1 MHLSLDSWD
10 QEWQIMEKN
19 KIKYI
24 LAALAVLVFGMLCYR
39 DHALPGQQEEEMAG
53 IFESASTQQPDSSA
67 GGGKIYVHIVGAVK
81 KPGVYAFDEK
91 PRVVD
96 VVTEAGGFTKDAVSS
111 EVNQAEI
118 VEDGSQV
125 VIGSKRDKKE
135 KADGEKPEAEGEN
148 RSEDARLD
156 LNTATKE
163 ELMGLTGIGESKAMS
178 IISYRETNGAF
189 KKIEEIM
196 NITGI
201 KTGVFD
207 KIKDRI
213 KV

>member
-1 MHLSLDSWD
+1 
-10 QEWQIMEKN
+10 MEKN
-19 KIKYI
+19 KMKYV
-24 LAALAVLVFGMLCYR
+24 LAALAVLVLGMFFYR
-39 DHALPGQQEEEMAG
+39 DRALPGQQEEEMAG
-53 IFESASTQQPDSSA
+53 IFESAVTEQPASPA
-67 GGGKIYVHIVGAVK
+67 GEGKIYVHIVGAVK
-81 KPGVYAFDEK
+81 KPGVYAFDEQ

-96 VVTEAGGFTKDAVSS
+96 VVTEAGGFTKDAVRSG
-111 EVNQAEI
+111 VNQAEI

-125 VIGSKRDKKE
+125 VIESKRDKK
-135 KADGEKPEAEGEN
+135 KKPAGEQPGEEQEN
-148 RSEDARLD
+148 GSEDARLD

-178 IISYRETNGAF
+178 IISYRETNGTF
-189 KKIEEIM
+189 KKIEEVM

-201 KTGVFD
+201 KGGVFE

>member
-1 MHLSLDSWD
+1 
-10 QEWQIMEKN
+10 MEKN
-19 KIKYI
+19 KMKYV
-24 LAALAVLVFGMLCYR
+24 LATLAVLVLGMFFYR
-39 DHALPGQQEEEMAG
+39 DRALSGQQEEEMAG
-53 IFESASTQQPDSSA
+53 IFESAVTEQPASPA
-67 GGGKIYVHIVGAVK
+67 GEGKIYVHIVGAVK
-81 KPGVYAFDEK
+81 KPGVYAFDEQ

-96 VVTEAGGFTKDAVSS
+96 VVTEAGGFTKDAVRSG
-111 EVNQAEI
+111 VNQAEI

-125 VIGSKRDKKE
+125 VIESKRDKK
-135 KADGEKPEAEGEN
+135 KKPAGEQPGEEQEN
-148 RSEDARLD
+148 GSEDARLD

-178 IISYRETNGAF
+178 IISYRETNGTF
-189 KKIEEIM
+189 KKIEEVM

-201 KTGVFD
+201 KGGVFE

>member
-1 MHLSLDSWD
+1 
-10 QEWQIMEKN
+10 MEKN
-19 KIKYI
+19 KMKYV
-24 LAALAVLVFGMLCYR
+24 LAALAVLVLGMFFYR
-39 DHALPGQQEEEMAG
+39 DRALPGQQEEEMAG
-53 IFESASTQQPDSSA
+53 IFESAVTEQPASPA
-67 GGGKIYVHIVGAVK
+67 GEGKIYVHIVGAVK
-81 KPGVYAFDEK
+81 KPGVYAFDEQ

-96 VVTEAGGFTKDAVSS
+96 VVTEAGGFTKDAVRSG
-111 EVNQAEI
+111 VNQAEI

-125 VIGSKRDKKE
+125 VIESKRDKK
-135 KADGEKPEAEGEN
+135 KKPAGEQPGEEQEN
-148 RSEDARLD
+148 GSEDARLD

-178 IISYRETNGAF
+178 IISYRETNGTF
-189 KKIEEIM
+189 KKIEEVM

-201 KTGVFD
+201 KSGVFE

>member
-1 MHLSLDSWD
+1 
-10 QEWQIMEKN
+10 MEKN

-24 LAALAVLVFGMLCYR
+24 LAALAVLVLGMLFYR
-39 DHALPGQQEEEMAG
+39 DRALPGQQEEEMAG
-53 IFESASTQQPDSSA
+53 IFESAVTQQPASPA
-67 GGGKIYVHIVGAVK
+67 GDGKIYVHIVGAVK
-81 KPGVYAFDEK
+81 KPGVYAFDEQ

-96 VVTEAGGFTKDAVSS
+96 VVTEAGGFTKDAVRSG
-111 EVNQAEI
+111 VNQAEI

-125 VIGSKRDKKE
+125 VIDSKRDKKK
-135 KADGEKPEAEGEN
+135 KAAMGEQQEAEQEN
-148 RSEDARLD
+148 GSEEARLD

-178 IISYRETNGAF
+178 IISYRETNGKF
-189 KKIEEIM
+189 KKIEEVM

-201 KTGVFD
+201 KSGIFD

>member
-1 MHLSLDSWD
+1 
-10 QEWQIMEKN
+10 MEKN
-19 KIKYI
+19 KMKYV
-24 LAALAVLVFGMLCYR
+24 LATLAVLVLGMFFYR
-39 DHALPGQQEEEMAG
+39 DRALSGQQEEEMAG
-53 IFESASTQQPDSSA
+53 IFESAVTEQPASPA
-67 GGGKIYVHIVGAVK
+67 GEGKIYVHIVGAVK
-81 KPGVYAFDEK
+81 KPGVYAFDEQ

-96 VVTEAGGFTKDAVSS
+96 VVTEAGGFTKDAVRSG
-111 EVNQAEI
+111 VNQAEI

-125 VIGSKRDKKE
+125 VIESKRDKK
-135 KADGEKPEAEGEN
+135 KKPAGEQPGAEQEN
-148 RSEDARLD
+148 GSEDARLD

-178 IISYRETNGAF
+178 IISYRETNGTF
-189 KKIEEIM
+189 KKIEEVM

-201 KTGVFD
+201 KGGVFE

>member
-1 MHLSLDSWD
+1 
-10 QEWQIMEKN
+10 MEKN
-19 KIKYI
+19 KMKYV
-24 LAALAVLVFGMLCYR
+24 LAALAVLVLGMFFYR
-39 DHALPGQQEEEMAG
+39 DRALPGQQEEEMAG
-53 IFESASTQQPDSSA
+53 IFESAVTEQPASPA
-67 GGGKIYVHIVGAVK
+67 GEGKIYVHIVGAVK
-81 KPGVYAFDEK
+81 KPGVYAFDEQ

-96 VVTEAGGFTKDAVSS
+96 VVTEAGGFTKDAVRSG
-111 EVNQAEI
+111 VNQAEI

-125 VIGSKRDKKE
+125 VIESKRDKK
-135 KADGEKPEAEGEN
+135 KKPAGEQPGAEQGN
-148 RSEDARLD
+148 GSEDARLD

-178 IISYRETNGAF
+178 IISYRETNGTF
-189 KKIEEIM
+189 KKIEEVM

-201 KTGVFD
+201 KGGVFE

>member
-19 KIKYI
+19 KIKYV

-39 DHALPGQQEEEMAG
+39 DRALPGQQGEEMAG
-53 IFESASTQQPDSSA
+53 IFESAATRQPASPA
-67 GGGKIYVHIVGAVK
+67 GEGKIYVHIVGAVK
-81 KPGVYAFDEK
+81 KPGVYAFEK
-91 PRVVD
+91 QPRVVD
-96 VVTEAGGFTKDAVSS
+96 VVTEAGGFTKDAVRS

-125 VIGSKRDKKE
+125 VIGSKRDKKDME
-135 KADGEKPEAEGEN
+135 GVEQPEADQEN
-148 RSEDARLD
+148 RSGDARLD

-178 IISYRETNGAF
+178 IISYRETNGKF

-201 KTGVFD
+201 KNGVFD
-207 KIKDRI
+207 KIKDKI

>member
-1 MHLSLDSWD
+1 
-10 QEWQIMEKN
+10 MEQN

-24 LAALAVLVFGMLCYR
+24 LAALAVLFLGAVFCGDRVM
-39 DHALPGQQEEEMAG
+39 PGQQEEEMAG
-53 IFESASTQQPDSSA
+53 IFGSAATQGPDSRTGSA
-67 GGGKIYVHIVGAVK
+67 QIYVHIIGAVK
-81 KPGVYAFDEK
+81 KPGVYAFDER

-96 VVTEAGGFTKDAVSS
+96 VVAEAGGFTKDAVKSGI
-111 EVNQAEI
+111 NQAEL

-125 VIGSKRDKKE
+125 VIESKRDKRE
-135 KADGEKPEAEGEN
+135 KADGEQPGAKKEN
-148 RSEDARLD
+148 GSDDARLD

-163 ELMGLTGIGESKAMS
+163 ELMGLTGIGESKALS
-178 IISYRETNGAF
+178 IISYRETNGKF

-201 KTGVFD
+201 KNGVFD
-207 KIKDRI
+207 KIKDKI

>member
-1 MHLSLDSWD
+1 
-10 QEWQIMEKN
+10 MEQN

-24 LAALAVLVFGMLCYR
+24 LAALAVLFLGAVFCGDRVM
-39 DHALPGQQEEEMAG
+39 PGQQEEEMAG
-53 IFESASTQQPDSSA
+53 IFESAATQGPDSRTGSA
-67 GGGKIYVHIVGAVK
+67 QIYVHIIGAVK
-81 KPGVYAFDEK
+81 KPGVYAFDER

-96 VVTEAGGFTKDAVSS
+96 VVAEAGGFTKDAGKAGI
-111 EVNQAEI
+111 NQAEL

-125 VIGSKRDKKE
+125 VIESKRDKRE
-135 KADGEKPEAEGEN
+135 KADGEQPGAKKEN
-148 RSEDARLD
+148 GSDDARLD

-163 ELMGLTGIGESKAMS
+163 ELMGLTGIGESKALS
-178 IISYRETNGAF
+178 IISYRETNGKF

-201 KTGVFD
+201 KNGVFD
-207 KIKDRI
+207 KIKDKI

>member
-1 MHLSLDSWD
+1 M
-10 QEWQIMEKN
+10 MEQN

-24 LAALAVLVFGMLCYR
+24 LAALAVLFLGVVFCGDR
-39 DHALPGQQEEEMAG
+39 VTPGRQEEEMAG
-53 IFESASTQQPDSSA
+53 MFESAATQAPDSPAGSA
-67 GGGKIYVHIVGAVK
+67 KIYVHIIGAVK
-81 KPGVYAFDEK
+81 KPGVYAFDER

-96 VVTEAGGFTKDAVSS
+96 VVAEAGGFTKDAVKSGI
-111 EVNQAEI
+111 NQAEL

-125 VIGSKRDKKE
+125 VIESKRDKRE
-135 KADGEKPEAEGEN
+135 KADGEQPGAKKEN
-148 RSEDARLD
+148 GSDDARLD

-178 IISYRETNGAF
+178 IISYRETNGKF

-201 KTGVFD
+201 KNGVFD
-207 KIKDRI
+207 KIKDKI